1 MFNSCAGS
9 GIFRV
14 WIQCHFIRCR
24 LHLGRPNSSAL
35 SVCVFHTNWK
45 WTDVFCW
52 GWHSLVLGFSVQ
64 RTGKGLRDCI
74 WNDLLCLQQHA
85 IFFFVNSHFGIN
97 HKVCSNPSNCHS
109 AQYRNAQMRT
119 LFALPFQSMQSTSS
133 LECHS
138 WVSLLTL
145 TVESVSQKNI
155 HSWNFGHVFLCHGQQ
170 NLLKQEV
177 KRPRIARERHG
188 WKWWTCFCT
197 FVLKELMH
205 GMVFLWLFGSP
216 MGQASGV
223 LVACR
228 HATHKHINTSK
239 QEFHA
244 AWNPLMDRRDA
255 EPLILAGGV
264 FHFDSSCLSL
274 GFLWVDSGPL
284 PWTSM
289 EMTRQFWPES
299 DPFSLCDSTW
309 VRFNLL

>member
-1 MFNSCAGS
+1 MLKCELYLHSHFN
-9 GIFRV
+9 
-14 WIQCHFIRCR
+14 QCSLQVR
-24 LHLGRPNSSAL
+24 L
-35 SVCVFHTNWK
+35 SVTVEFHCWLSLLSLFHKKTYILETLDMFSYVMGNKTYWSRK
-45 WTDVFCW
+45 WT
-52 GWHSLVLGFSVQ
+52 VLE
-64 RTGKGLRDCI
+64 LLE
-74 WNDLLCLQQHA
+74 ND
-85 IFFFVNSHFGIN
+85 
-97 HKVCSNPSNCHS
+97 
-109 AQYRNAQMRT
+109 M
-119 LFALPFQSMQSTSS
+119 
-133 LECHS
+133 
-138 WVSLLTL
+138 
-145 TVESVSQKNI
+145 
-155 HSWNFGHVFLCHGQQ
+155 
-170 NLLKQEV
+170 
-177 KRPRIARERHG
+177 G

-239 QEFHA
+239 QKFYA

-255 EPLILAGGV
+255 EPLILAAGV
-264 FHFDSSCLSL
+264 FHFDSLCLSL